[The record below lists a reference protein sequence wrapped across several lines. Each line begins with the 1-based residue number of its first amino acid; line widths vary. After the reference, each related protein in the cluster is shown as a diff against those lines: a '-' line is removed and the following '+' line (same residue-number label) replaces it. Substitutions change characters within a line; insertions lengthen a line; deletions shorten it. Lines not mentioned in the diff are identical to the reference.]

1 MAVVIRL
8 KRFGTKKKPHSRIV
22 VTDKW
27 SARDGKF
34 IEQIG
39 FYDPAKSTP
48 IIKINKERALHW
60 IKMGAVPSQTVLS
73 LFKKEGVAKG

>member
-22 VTDKW
+22 VTDKR
-27 SARDGKF
+27 SARDGRF

-39 FYDPAKSTP
+39 FYDPSKSMP
-48 IIKINKERALHW
+48 LVKVDKERALHW
-60 IKMGAVPSQTVLS
+60 IKAGAVASMTVRS
-73 LFKKEGVAKG
+73 IFKKEGIIKK

>member
-22 VTDKW
+22 VTDKR
-27 SARDGKF
+27 SARDGRF

-39 FYDPAKSTP
+39 FYDPSKSTP
-48 IIKINKERALHW
+48 ILKVDKEKALHW
-60 IKMGAVPSQTVLS
+60 IKMGAVASMTVRS
-73 LFKKEGVAKG
+73 LFKKEGILK